1 MTFFRVKFI
10 DFIILMVMMGMKFSS
25 IKRAPKLLVNLPFF
39 NPFVRDTLH
48 LQIVLGLFDQSNSK
62 MPKIC
67 LQLSH

>member
-1 MTFFRVKFI
+1 
-10 DFIILMVMMGMKFSS
+10 MMGMKFSS
-25 IKRAPKLLVNLPFF
+25 IIKRAPKLLVNLPFF